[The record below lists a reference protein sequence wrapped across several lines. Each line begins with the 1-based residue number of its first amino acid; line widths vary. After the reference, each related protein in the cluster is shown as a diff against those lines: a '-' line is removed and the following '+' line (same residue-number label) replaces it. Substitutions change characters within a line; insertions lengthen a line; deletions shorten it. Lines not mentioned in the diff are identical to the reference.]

1 MLQDFI
7 VIGLLTLAIM
17 LTLVYGKQID
27 LFIHTIRV
35 AFKDIFFK
43 KNVPEV
49 QVETQEQ
56 KQARFDSGASA
67 GNELYAE
74 GE

>member
-17 LTLVYGKQID
+17 LTLIFGEQID
-27 LFIHTIRV
+27 MFLHIV
-35 AFKDIFFK
+35 WVSFKDIFFK

-49 QVETQEQ
+49 QGETQEQ

-74 GE
+74 GK